1 MSVML
6 GAFFGVEAILAVLDL
21 TNALIILPNL
31 ITILILS
38 PLVAKLTKEYFSIE
52 RYYLK
57 DVKK

>member
-1 MSVML
+1 ML